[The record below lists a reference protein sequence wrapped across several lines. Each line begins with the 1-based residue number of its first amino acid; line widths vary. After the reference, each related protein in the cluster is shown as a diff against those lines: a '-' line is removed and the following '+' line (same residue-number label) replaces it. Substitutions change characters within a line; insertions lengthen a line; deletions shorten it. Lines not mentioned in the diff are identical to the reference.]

1 MENEEGISVRPMR
14 LKVLYTFDNESKTN
28 CLARWPHIL
37 DIQTAYLD
45 ESTQVG
51 VIELKTCIQTIVS
64 ASPELV
70 AKLGRD
76 YTVYAYDY
84 SEYETP
90 LVGQG
95 MLSWVLASAS
105 PTPNAPAHQSKTI
118 VTGRVCR
125 NSGLFARGAQE
136 TLEVK
141 LRLVPVPTVLQ
152 SEYLESMQKYRE
164 LSNVIPHD
172 FDAQAWT
179 AFLKSNPGLL
189 STSNSSQHITE
200 SEHASLDRSGLEKLQ
215 QLLSDGSTPR
225 ELPNVGP
232 GSFRADSPTHF
243 TNNAPSRAS
252 TPGVT
257 MSTNQQKRSSDEI
270 HRPGSRASI
279 LNPDS
284 YRSTSR
290 RGSMMSSYGSGD
302 EATEGPAPKRAK
314 LVRTDFSGGVNTNI
328 ERQPNSLRVAAST
341 AASVRIHRPTPITQA
356 DHPLLSNEE
365 PVRPPTPV
373 PSLTQGPSRRNRI
386 APSNLRRQSSSR
398 SDLSQNC
405 PLIAPMPVSNNRLTF
420 DSQATSPEEPQ
431 YHMLADTPFNMPSS
445 PPIMETNYPQAS
457 SPGLPPMSDHD
468 SGFMSAQF
476 DSLIDDDNYNESSR
490 LNQGC
495 PVSQP
500 SADQPKALMSS
511 VQLESSA
518 GDSASTLPPQPARI
532 SNSRPSSRA
541 SMKSVKSRAPA
552 SQRATGSSQIH
563 RPTVPASDPI
573 RPPQPWQPQSQPAHP
588 LANELPPVSTPR
600 PTQQQNPKPRS
611 GAGAK
616 RTKQVQARL
625 EQCIREGTVP
635 PFCENCGAIETP
647 TWRRAHSKIVP
658 GTAEQA
664 EAYSDDPAILFW
676 EPSEPEEDGTYHS
689 IKIYKKSLSHDDV
702 DFVQLLL
709 CNSCGLWLYKFKTMR
724 PEHKWHKGGP
734 KDKQK
739 RKSNR
744 VKPLE
749 TRSRRKARNARG
761 TESSPGPSDASSP
774 DGDEEATTQA
784 ENDTQPEVE
793 TESNKGNSMQTEK
806 RRASSAEPPKSAEK
820 HDRWRDEDPF
830 EALRRAIQSS
840 PARNM
845 DSCKPPFPETRLTP
859 KPVRRAL
866 FSSSKDGESI
876 KTLSDALVNSL
887 RRSPRSTQ
895 KQSAGSLDQENIPQT
910 PADGLDHL
918 FKDADDDNTLDF
930 PGSPTPNRRS
940 RSARS
945 KKIHEA
951 TTYTSP
957 SQNAARVLAQ
967 GSKDDSCQPDSIS
980 PNSKGLDPMDNMV
993 LNFLASDMDPF
1004 AQTDS
1009 LFQFDA
1015 PKTPNSDHWANW
1027 DPNDCVPQDD
1037 SASRQRQKDTTNT
1050 PGSRN
1055 KTKPGSNNPETPRR
1069 ARSVPAISPFK
1080 SFLESEINDISALP
1094 ESDIFDSAS
1103 LVDPQ
1108 LMNLWSKDTT
1118 NPSPRG
1124 NDSMEGLDP
1133 AVFSAMMQEIRNT
1146 TRGP

>member
-45 ESTQVG
+45 ETTQVG

-118 VTGRVCR
+118 VTGRVCK

-164 LSNVIPHD
+164 LSNLIPHD

-189 STSNSSQHITE
+189 SGFSSSQNVAE
-200 SEHASLDRSGLEKLQ
+200 LEHTPLDRSGLEKLQ

-232 GSFRADSPTHF
+232 GSFRADSPAHF
-243 TNNAPSRAS
+243 SHNAPSRAS
-252 TPGVT
+252 TPGVA
-257 MSTNQQKRSSDEI
+257 MSASQQKRPADEI
-270 HRPGSRASI
+270 NRPGSRASV

-284 YRSTSR
+284 YRVTSR
-290 RGSMMSSYGSGD
+290 RGSIMSSYGSGD
-302 EATEGPAPKRAK
+302 EASEGPAPKRAK
-314 LVRTDFSGGVNTNI
+314 LVRTDISGGVNTNI

-341 AASVRIHRPTPITQA
+341 AASVRIHRPTPITQR

-373 PSLTQGPSRRNRI
+373 PSLTQGPNRRNRI
-386 APSNLRRQSSSR
+386 APSNLRRQSSGR
-398 SDLSQNC
+398 SDFSQNC
-405 PLIAPMPVSNNRLTF
+405 PLIAPMPMSTNRLAF

-431 YHMLADTPFNMPSS
+431 YSMLTDTPFNMPSS
-445 PPIMETNYPQAS
+445 PPIMETNYAQAS

-476 DSLIDDDNYNESSR
+476 DSLIDDDNYNDTAKSHQ
-490 LNQGC
+490 NG
-495 PVSQP
+495 PHP
-500 SADQPKALMSS
+500 STEQPKALMNG

-518 GDSASTLPPQPARI
+518 GDSALALPPQPTRI

-541 SMKSVKSRAPA
+541 SMRSVKSIAPA
-552 SQRATGSSQIH
+552 TQRAAV
-563 RPTVPASDPI
+563 PAVVPASDPI
-573 RPPQPWQPQSQPAHP
+573 RPSQSWQSQSQQLHP
-588 LANELPPVSTPR
+588 LASELPSVSTPG
-600 PTQQQNPKPRS
+600 PSQQHNPKPRS

-635 PFCENCGAIETP
+635 PYCENCGAIETP
-647 TWRRAHSKIVP
+647 TWRRAHAKVVP
-658 GTAEQA
+658 ANAEQA
-664 EAYSDDPAILFW
+664 EAYSGDPTILFW
-676 EPSEPEEDGTYHS
+676 EPSEPEEDGSHNS
-689 IKIYKKSLSHDDV
+689 IKIYKKSLAHDDI

-724 PEHKWHKGGP
+724 PEHKWHKGVP

-739 RKSNR
+739 RKSIR
-744 VKPLE
+744 VQPLE
-749 TRSRRKARNARG
+749 TRSRRKARNAVG
-761 TESSPGPSDASSP
+761 TESSPGPSEASSP
-774 DGDEEATTQA
+774 DADEGATTQA
-784 ENDTQPEVE
+784 ENDTQAEVDAE
-793 TESNKGNSMQTEK
+793 TNKGNSKQTEK
-806 RRASSAEPPKSAEK
+806 IRASSAEPPKSAEK
-820 HDRWRDEDPF
+820 HNRWRDEDPF

-845 DSCKPPFPETRLTP
+845 DSRKPQFSETQLTP

-866 FSSSKDGESI
+866 FSSNKDGESM
-876 KTLSDALVNSL
+876 KSLSDSLINGL
-887 RRSPRSTQ
+887 RRSPRSAQ
-895 KQSAGSLDQENIPQT
+895 KQPTRPLDQENIPQT

-918 FKDADDDNTLDF
+918 FKDADDCNALEF
-930 PGSPTPNRRS
+930 LGSPTPNRRS
-940 RSARS
+940 RSIRS
-945 KKIHEA
+945 KKLHEA
-951 TTYTSP
+951 ITNASP
-957 SQNAARVLAQ
+957 SQKSTRSVIQ
-967 GSKDDSCQPDSIS
+967 GSKDDNRQPNSTS
-980 PNSKGLDPMDNMV
+980 PSKGLDPMDSMV
-993 LNFLASDMDPF
+993 LNFLASDMDSF
-1004 AQTDS
+1004 TNTDS

-1015 PKTPNSDHWANW
+1015 PKTPTGDSWANW
-1027 DPNDCVPQDD
+1027 DPNDCIPQDD
-1037 SASRQRQKDTTNT
+1037 HTSHLHQKDVTNT
-1050 PGSRN
+1050 PNSRD
-1055 KTKPGSNNPETPRR
+1055 KSKSGKNNPETPRR

-1080 SFLESEINDISALP
+1080 SFLESEINEISTLP
-1094 ESDIFDSAS
+1094 ESEIFGSGS

-1108 LMNLWSKDTT
+1108 LMNLWSKD
-1118 NPSPRG
+1118 NANASPRANG
-1124 NDSMEGLDP
+1124 TMEGLDP
-1133 AVFSAMMQEIRNT
+1133 TVFAAMMQEIRNSA
-1146 TRGP
+1146 RSQ

>member
-45 ESTQVG
+45 EATQVG

-118 VTGRVCR
+118 VTGRVCK

-179 AFLKSNPGLL
+179 TFLQSNPGLL
-189 STSNSSQHITE
+189 SGSNSTQHVTE
-200 SEHASLDRSGLEKLQ
+200 SEHSALDRSGLEKLQ

-232 GSFRADSPTHF
+232 GSFRADSPVHY

-252 TPGVT
+252 TPS
-257 MSTNQQKRSSDEI
+257 MALSASQQKRSMDDNL
-270 HRPGSRASI
+270 RPASRASV

-284 YRSTSR
+284 YRTTSR
-290 RGSMMSSYGSGD
+290 RGSIMSGYGSGD
-302 EATEGPAPKRAK
+302 EAAEGPAPKRAK
-314 LVRTDFSGGVNTNI
+314 LVRTDTSGSVNTNI

-341 AASVRIHRPTPITQA
+341 AASVRIHRPTPINQA
-356 DHPLLSNEE
+356 VHPLLSNEE

-373 PSLTQGPSRRNRI
+373 PNLAQGPNRRNRV
-386 APSNLRRQSSSR
+386 ALSNLRRQSSSR
-398 SDLSQNC
+398 SDSSQNC
-405 PLIAPMPVSNNRLTF
+405 PLIAPMPVSHNRPAF

-431 YHMLADTPFNMPSS
+431 YSMLTDTPFNMPSS

-476 DSLIDDDNYNESSR
+476 ESLIDDDNYNEASKA
-490 LNQGC
+490 NQGGLGSQSC
-495 PVSQP
+495 GSQP
-500 SADQPKALMSS
+500 KSLMGS
-511 VQLESSA
+511 VQLESNT
-518 GDSASTLPPQPARI
+518 GDSALALPPQPARI

-541 SMKSVKSRAPA
+541 SMKSIKSRVAP
-552 SQRATGSSQIH
+552 SQRTTGPSHIH
-563 RPTVPASDPI
+563 PPTVPASDPI
-573 RPPQPWQPQSQPAHP
+573 RPSQPWQPQQPAHP
-588 LANELPPVSTPR
+588 LANELPSVSTPG
-600 PTQQQNPKPRS
+600 PTQQHNQKPRS

-647 TWRRAHSKIVP
+647 TWRRAHSKVIP
-658 GTAEQA
+658 GNAENA
-664 EAYSDDPAILFW
+664 EAYNDDPAILFW
-676 EPSEPEEDGTYHS
+676 EPVEPEEDGTYTS

-774 DGDEEATTQA
+774 DGDEGATTQA
-784 ENDTQPEVE
+784 ENDTQPENDA
-793 TESNKGNSMQTEK
+793 ESSKGSSNQNDK

-840 PARNM
+840 PARNL
-845 DSCKPPFPETRLTP
+845 DSSKPPFSETQLTP

-866 FSSSKDGESI
+866 FSSNKEGESM
-876 KTLSDALVNSL
+876 KTLTDALINGL
-887 RRSPRSTQ
+887 RRSPRSTP
-895 KQSAGSLDQENIPQT
+895 KQPSGPVDRENIPRT
-910 PADGLDHL
+910 PGDGLDHL
-918 FKDADDDNTLDF
+918 FKDADEENLLDF
-930 PGSPTPNRRS
+930 PGSPTPNRRN
-940 RSARS
+940 RSTRS
-945 KKIHEA
+945 KNIYEA
-951 TTYTSP
+951 STHTSP
-957 SQNAARVLAQ
+957 SQQTARVLAQ
-967 GSKDDSCQPDSIS
+967 GSKDDSCRPTSMSIS
-980 PNSKGLDPMDNMV
+980 PNSKGLDAMDNMV

-1004 AQTDS
+1004 AQSDS
-1009 LFQFDA
+1009 FFNLDA

-1027 DPNDCVPQDD
+1027 DPNDCLPQEG
-1037 SASRQRQKDTTNT
+1037 SASRQRQKDVTST
-1050 PGSRN
+1050 PGSKDKS
-1055 KTKPGSNNPETPRR
+1055 KTGDYPQTPRR

-1080 SFLESEINDISALP
+1080 SFLDSEINDISALP
-1094 ESDIFDSAS
+1094 ESDIFESAS
-1103 LVDPQ
+1103 LDPQ
-1108 LMNLWSKDTT
+1108 LMNMWPKDTT
-1118 NPSPRG
+1118 NPSPRAHV
-1124 NDSMEGLDP
+1124 MESLDP
-1133 AVFSAMMQEIRNT
+1133 AVFSAMMQNIRDT